1 MFCFTGMLGAH
12 LNLTRVDYI
21 SAANVIDHTTLVIPV
36 TRADRTINKLDPK
49 YVPMGEIDEKNW
61 AAYGYSWLGLAF

>member
-1 MFCFTGMLGAH
+1 MPGAH

-36 TRADRTINKLDPK
+36 TRADRAIDKLDPK
-49 YVPMGEIDEKNW
+49 YVPVGETDEKNW
-61 AAYGYSWLGLAF
+61 AACAYPWLGLAF